1 MFPTSK
7 LGLSRDPRQI
17 FERCHTNI
25 TQLQLSLDFIM
36 LNVIKN
42 AKCWTSLF
50 ISQEVTKIVPVFVL
64 KICSVPGSVL
74 AAVFF
79 NKSFI
84 EEFLPSV
91 QRFIFILNIYITL
104 PEIRYHVD
112 PTVEEFALNLN
123 LHDSSVV

>member
-7 LGLSRDPRQI
+7 LGLSQDPRQI

-50 ISQEVTKIVPVFVL
+50 ISQEVPKIVSVFVL
-64 KICSVPGSVL
+64 KI
-74 AAVFF
+74 FF
-79 NKSFI
+79 HKYMCIDFHIIS
-84 EEFLPSV
+84 
-91 QRFIFILNIYITL
+91 NISITL

-112 PTVEEFALNLN
+112 PTVEYFALNLN
-123 LHDSSVV
+123 DLA